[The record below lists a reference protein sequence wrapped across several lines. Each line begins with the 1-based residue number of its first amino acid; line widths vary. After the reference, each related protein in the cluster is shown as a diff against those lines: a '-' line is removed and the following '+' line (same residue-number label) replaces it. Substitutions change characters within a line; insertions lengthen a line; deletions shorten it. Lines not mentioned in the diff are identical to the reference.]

1 MALILP
7 CLRCHQPAAAML
19 HWGKICC
26 MSALFL
32 VPDHFPQLGSAL
44 SSGRWVVAC
53 LCAGWC
59 DVCKQYR
66 AGFEALAAEHPEA
79 LFVWID
85 IEDQADLVG
94 DLDVENFPTIL
105 IQHHDI
111 VAFYGTMMPEPRQ
124 VARLLEA
131 QMERSDEDLRR
142 EAAGSAERQQWQ
154 RDCNLLARLDEIS
167 S

>member
-1 MALILP
+1 
-7 CLRCHQPAAAML
+7 ML
-19 HWGKICC
+19 HWGKIPR
-26 MSALFL
+26 MASLFL
-32 VPDHFPQLGSAL
+32 VPDQFPQLASAL

-66 AGFEALAAEHPEA
+66 AGFDALAADYPEA

-105 IQHHDI
+105 MQRDDV

-124 VARLLEA
+124 VGRLLEA
-131 QMERSDEDLRR
+131 QLERSDADLRR
-142 EAAGSAERQQWQ
+142 EASSSPERKQWQ
-154 RDCNLLARLDEIS
+154 RDCNLIARLDEIS
-167 S
+167 